1 LNTRGKEAAAL
12 ALHRFG
18 FGASRDSI
26 TAIAA
31 DPRGALLSDID
42 RPGAGFLA
50 VKLPSSAAA
59 ARAVSDF
66 RAEEQAKSK
75 LAQRAKKEA
84 EAMGMASASD
94 AAASTLMSMPKPSE
108 PPLPQ
113 QIFQNEAAARYE
125 AAAGADIGFVE
136 RLVWFWS
143 NHFCISADK
152 DIAMVGAYEREAI
165 RAHVL
170 GRFADMLIAVES
182 HPAMLYYLDNV
193 GSMGADSIAGISGD
207 KGLNENLAREILE
220 LHTLGVRSGYS
231 QADVTNFAKVL
242 TGWTSTDAADPAHG
256 GEFLFNKRLHE
267 PGEQTVL
274 GKFYAQGGADQ
285 GRAVLTDLAHH
296 TATAQHVAQKLAAT
310 LSPTNRRR
318 RLSPSW
324 RRLSWTATE
333 I

>member
-1 LNTRGKEAAAL
+1 LNSRGKEAAAL

-26 TAIAA
+26 AA
-31 DPRGALLSDID
+31 DPRGALLSDLD

-84 EAMGMASASD
+84 EAGMASASD
-94 AAASTLMSMPKPSE
+94 AAASTPTMSTPPKPSG

-113 QIFQNEAAARYE
+113 QIFENEAAARYE
-125 AAAGADIGFVE
+125 AAVGADIGFVE

-152 DIAMVGAYEREAI
+152 DVAMVGAYEREAI

-193 GSMGADSIAGISGD
+193 RSMGADSIAGINGD

-231 QADVTNFAKVL
+231 KEDVTNFETVL
-242 TGWTSTDAADPAHG
+242 HG
-256 GEFLFNKRLHE
+256 GKMTACERRGSGRNG
-267 PGEQTVL
+267 PYPCGW
-274 GKFYAQGGADQ
+274 GAS
-285 GRAVLTDLAHH
+285 GVRIIMA
-296 TATAQHVAQKLAAT
+296 
-310 LSPTNRRR
+310 R
-318 RLSPSW
+318 
-324 RRLSWTATE
+324 
-333 I
+333 